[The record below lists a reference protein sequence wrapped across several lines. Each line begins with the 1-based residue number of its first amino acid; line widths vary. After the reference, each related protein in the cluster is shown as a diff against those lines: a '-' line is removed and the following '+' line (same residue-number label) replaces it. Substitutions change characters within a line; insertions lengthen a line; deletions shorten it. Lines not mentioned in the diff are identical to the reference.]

1 MFCFPQDHDNLTL
14 PAKYDRQ
21 FSWACLATLS
31 AKLGNN
37 LWNSL
42 QGQIFNQLLICKLN
56 SELLD
61 SVNYTL
67 RTLLHFFSHEKR
79 EVYHN
84 LHAWPIEKG
93 QWIWVLQP
101 LPQLHKCQG
110 SWSAFSRQRATIK
123 LILMWL
129 FPWQWH
135 SHWEPYAQPGPC
147 SLIPQWLV
155 AHCHCL
161 SHQRR
166 KERAAAFP
174 QTPQQIWLNFQ
185 LPTPHPPVCNTHLVS
200 TAGDTVA
207 ASPAK
212 DFPSATSFYTSF
224 CEAAFGQN
232 SLQMNKNKT
241 VFIKEMLETT
251 TSAVFGV
258 LFNYVL
264 ARKHVLVKESTLQLR
279 TRRQHNGTTQK
290 TAGTVIPAK

>member
-1 MFCFPQDHDNLTL
+1 
-14 PAKYDRQ
+14 
-21 FSWACLATLS
+21 
-31 AKLGNN
+31 
-37 LWNSL
+37 
-42 QGQIFNQLLICKLN
+42 
-56 SELLD
+56 
-61 SVNYTL
+61 
-67 RTLLHFFSHEKR
+67 
-79 EVYHN
+79 
-84 LHAWPIEKG
+84 
-93 QWIWVLQP
+93 
-101 LPQLHKCQG
+101 
-110 SWSAFSRQRATIK
+110 
-123 LILMWL
+123 MWL